1 MKKTRTQNAIFNSII
16 SILVQILKIILAFAN
31 RSIFIYYL
39 GIVYLGING
48 LFSSIL
54 SVLSLA
60 ELGIGTAI
68 AVSLY
73 KPLVENNIAK
83 INAYMQMYKRI
94 YTKIASI
101 VLILGIVISFFLPYL
116 ASDIQITSEIYYIYF
131 LFLANSVISYLFTYK
146 RILLDADQKR
156 YINVTTDFS
165 IFVLGSIVQWGALFI
180 TKSYILFLV
189 IMILMTIISNI
200 IISVKVNKIYD
211 FLSSDIIGEVTK
223 IERNSFSKHV
233 KGTFISKIAET
244 IVMSTD
250 NILMSIFIGV
260 STVGM
265 YSNYNVILANIQS
278 IIGQLISSISGSLG
292 NLIHSE
298 EGNEKAE
305 NILRKYQF
313 ITFLI
318 TLFSSL
324 GILLFSNIFITI
336 WLGKEYLFSVN
347 IIFIITLNFFITVY
361 RMPFLTFI
369 NSYGLFW
376 EQKTKNIV
384 EAILNM
390 VFSLGLLIYSDLGIM
405 AILIGTIL
413 SSIFTVVWYE
423 PYSVYKFGLK
433 RSSKSVFKV
442 IVMHY
447 CYALTVLILTYLLIT
462 KFLVVESILIQIIY
476 YIIFYILL
484 FVLTIS
490 VFWKTTEFIFVR
502 ELLNRMLAKF
512 ANKFRKQN

>member
-16 SILVQILKIILAFAN
+16 SIIVQILKIILAFAN

-39 GIVYLGING
+39 GIVYLGLNG

-83 INAYMQMYKRI
+83 INAYMQIYKRI

-101 VLILGIVISFFLPYL
+101 VLILGIIISFFLPYL

-165 IFVLGSIVQWGALFI
+165 IFVLGSIVQWIALFI

-189 IMILMTIISNI
+189 IMILMIISNI
-200 IISVKVNKIYD
+200 IISVKVNKIYN
-211 FLSSDIIGEVTK
+211 FLSSDTIGEVTK
-223 IERNSFSKHV
+223 TERNSFSKHV

-250 NILMSIFIGV
+250 NILMSVFIGV

-265 YSNYNVILANIQS
+265 YSNYNVILGNLQS
-278 IIGQLISSISGSLG
+278 IINQLISSVSGSLG
-292 NLIHSE
+292 NLVHS
-298 EGNEKAE
+298 NESNKKAE
-305 NILRKYQF
+305 DILSKYQF

-376 EQKTKNIV
+376 EQKAKNIV

-390 VFSLGLLIYSDLGIM
+390 VFSLGLLIYTDLGIM

-433 RSSKSVFKV
+433 RNSKGVFKV
-442 IVMHY
+442 IVIHY

-462 KFLVVESILIQIIY
+462 KFLVVESILMQIIY

-484 FVLTIS
+484 FAITIL
-490 VFWKTTEFIFVR
+490 VFWKTKELIFVK
-502 ELLNRMLAKF
+502 ELLNRMLGKF
-512 ANKFRKQN
+512 SNKLRKQN